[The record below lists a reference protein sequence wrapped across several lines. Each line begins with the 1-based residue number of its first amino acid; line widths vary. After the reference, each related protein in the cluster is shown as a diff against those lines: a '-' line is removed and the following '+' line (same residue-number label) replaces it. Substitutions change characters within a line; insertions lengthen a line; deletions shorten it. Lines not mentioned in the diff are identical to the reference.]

1 MKKKVI
7 ILSVFVFLSINTSAF
22 AHSGHSVYLTHKEM
36 LQSEHGFINCD
47 RHAMVKDTTVYHY
60 SNGTRRISSVE
71 SIINKD
77 GSIIETGCKD
87 LRHYTYNNKHY
98 FSFYKHKRYQ
108 LLKED
113 GTKLTLKNYQAMQEV
128 APNRIQVKLEK
139 KYGIIDLEEKIITP
153 IKYKSIKQV
162 NKNLLITELNGYYG
176 IIDYNNKQLV
186 KPENDKIT
194 PLFDNF
200 KLEKK
205 GKYGLV
211 DENGIF
217 IFDTVYDKIEKLDE
231 YIIVK
236 RDGRYAVF
244 NSNGDRITH
253 FIYKKIRLNRNSIEG
268 KSEQGIWVSI
278 T

>member
-1 MKKKVI
+1 MKKNLICIIAFVVI
-7 ILSVFVFLSINTSAF
+7 GYNTTVF
-22 AHSGHSVYLTHKEM
+22 AHPSNSTYLTHKEM
-36 LQSEHGFINCD
+36 MQSEQGFVNCD

-60 SNGTRRISSVE
+60 SNGTRRISSIE
-71 SIINKD
+71 TIINKD
-77 GSIIETGCKD
+77 GSIIESGCKD
-87 LRHYTYNNKHY
+87 LRHYSYN
-98 FSFYKHKRYQ
+98 KRYQ

-113 GTKLTLKNYQAMQEV
+113 GSKITLKNYQAMQEV

-176 IIDYNNKQLV
+176 IIDYNNNILV
-186 KPENDKIT
+186 KPDNDKIT
-194 PLFDNF
+194 SLFENF

-211 DENGIF
+211 DENGKC

-236 RDGRYAVF
+236 KDGRYAAF

-268 KSEQGIWVSI
+268 KSENGIWVSI

>member
-1 MKKKVI
+1 MKKSI
-7 ILSVFVFLSINTSAF
+7 IFAILFLLIGQNTSVF
-22 AHSGHSVYLTHKEM
+22 AHQNNAYLTHKEI

-77 GSIIETGCKD
+77 GSIIEAGCKD
-87 LRHYTYNNKHY
+87 LRHYSYNNKHY

-176 IIDYNNKQLV
+176 IIDYNNTLLV

-194 PLFDNF
+194 PLFENF
-200 KLEKK
+200 KLEKN

-211 DENGIF
+211 DENGKY
-217 IFDTVYDKIEKLDE
+217 IFDTDYDKIEKLDE

-268 KSEQGIWVSI
+268 KSEQGIWVTI